1 MSDLVARFGG
11 KEKVLS
17 CGSVMTE
24 GFQVPMVAWV
34 LGVPTTRVMA
44 PPTNGG
50 AANPQPAEDAPNLV
64 LQTRDTRS
72 AHLLP
77 LLSTWPA
84 VDYHYVGT
92 AGPVHMFTHGCS
104 GTSTS

>member
-1 MSDLVARFGG
+1 
-11 KEKVLS
+11 
-17 CGSVMTE
+17 VMTE

-34 LGVPTTRVMA
+34 LGVPTTRVEA
-44 PPTNGG
+44 PPAEGG
-50 AANPQPAEDAPNLV
+50 AAHAQQAEDAPNVV

-77 LLSTWPA
+77 LLSTWPS
-84 VDYHYVGT
+84 VQYHYTGT

-104 GTSTS
+104 GASA